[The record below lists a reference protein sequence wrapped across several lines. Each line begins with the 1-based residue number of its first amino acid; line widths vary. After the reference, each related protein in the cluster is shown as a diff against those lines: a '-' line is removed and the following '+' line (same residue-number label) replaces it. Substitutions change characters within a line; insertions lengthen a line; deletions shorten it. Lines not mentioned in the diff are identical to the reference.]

1 MKILLIGPAY
11 PYRGGIVNFNET
23 LCKSLQKQ
31 GHEVEIL
38 SFSLQYPSV
47 LFPGKTQKDTSSG
60 PPAGVKIHSL
70 INSINPLNWLKAAKF
85 IRKFSPDLILLQ
97 FWIPFIALSF
107 GQILRLLGKK
117 KPKTIAVCHNV
128 IPHESHPGATCLTKS
143 LLKRCDGYLV
153 LSEAV
158 LGDLD
163 KLKIKGEKVYHP
175 HPLYDMYG
183 EKIDRE
189 KAAKH
194 FKLDP
199 AGKYLLFFG
208 LIREYKGLDI
218 ALKAMGDSRVKTMG
232 VKLIVAGE
240 FYEDEKKYMSLV
252 KELEL
257 QNSVIFVKEYI
268 PKHEVG
274 YYFGLADMVV
284 QTYKTATQSG
294 VTQVAYH
301 FDKPMLVTN
310 VGGLAEIVPHGKV
323 GYVTEKD
330 PMVVSDAIVDFYE
343 NNRAADF
350 IPNIIE
356 EKKRFSWHSFVIKV
370 LEIHDKI
377 RLKDS

>member
-1 MKILLIGPAY
+1 MKLFANPFKN
-11 PYRGGIVNFNET
+11 R
-23 LCKSLQKQ
+23 

-70 INSINPLNWLKAAKF
+70 INSVNPLNWIRAAKF
-85 IRKFSPDLILLQ
+85 IRNYSADLIILQ

-107 GQILRLLGKK
+107 GQILRLVGRK
-117 KPKTIAVCHNV
+117 KPRTIAVCHNV
-128 IPHESHPGATCLTKS
+128 IPHESHPGASCLTKS
-143 LLKRCDGYLV
+143 LLKRCDGYIV

-163 KLKIKGEKVYHP
+163 KLKMKGEKVYHP

-183 EKIDRE
+183 DKVVRE
-189 KAAKH
+189 KAAAH

-218 ALKAMGDSRVKTMG
+218 TLKAIGDQRIKSMG

-240 FYEDEKKYMSLV
+240 FYEDEKKYMDLV
-252 KELEL
+252 RELEL
-257 QNSVIFVKEYI
+257 ENNVIFVKEYI
-268 PKHEVG
+268 PKYEVG

-330 PMVVSDAIVDFYE
+330 PKAVSDAIVDFYE
-343 NNRAADF
+343 NNRAAEF
-350 IPNIIE
+350 FPNMVE
-356 EKKRFSWHSFVIKV
+356 EKKRFSWDSFVN
-370 LEIHDKI
+370 KI
-377 RLKDS
+377 LQMRILVSKTFNQ